1 MDKSITISGILVPFR
16 WDSDSRIVEVSL
28 NAEDENVYEI
38 QADEKGKLLEQN
50 IQNRVQIT
58 GILLDSEPGKRTI
71 KVSDFTVLPWL
82 SFTD

>member
-1 MDKSITISGILVPFR
+1 MDKTITISGILIPFR
-16 WDSDSRIVEVSL
+16 WDSDSRITEISL
-28 NAEDENVYEI
+28 NAEDENIYEI
-38 QADEKGKLLEQN
+38 QPDEKGKLLEQN

-58 GILLDSEPGKRTI
+58 GVLLDNNHSKRTI